1 MRILPQFAMMSLL
14 AGSPVL
20 ALAATDGS
28 ATVNYSGTLIALPC
42 TVQPGM
48 DDLYIEMG
56 EVFPQNLYAYTRTL
70 GTEFS
75 FVLEDCDTSLGT
87 TITATFSGANVNA
100 QGLLAFDST
109 SSASGALIGLET
121 LSGRALPIDG
131 TTVYSMPIADGD
143 MTLKFRAYVQGDSA
157 AIAAKNITPGL
168 FWATLTYA
176 LSYE

>member
-1 MRILPQFAMMSLL
+1 MRVSQKFAMVSLL
-14 AGSPVL
+14 MGLPVM
-20 ALAATDGS
+20 ASADGS

-42 TVQPGM
+42 TIQPGM
-48 DDLYIEMG
+48 EDLYIEMG
-56 EVFPQNLYAYTRTL
+56 DVFPQNLYAYTRTP

-75 FVLEDCDTSLGT
+75 FVLEDCDTSLGS
-87 TITATFSGANVNA
+87 TITATFTGVSNG
-100 QGLLAFDST
+100 QGLLEFDST

-143 MTLKFRAYVQGDSA
+143 MTLKFRAYVQGDTA
-157 AIAAKNITPGL
+157 AIAAKNITPGMY
-168 FWATLTYA
+168 WATLTYA